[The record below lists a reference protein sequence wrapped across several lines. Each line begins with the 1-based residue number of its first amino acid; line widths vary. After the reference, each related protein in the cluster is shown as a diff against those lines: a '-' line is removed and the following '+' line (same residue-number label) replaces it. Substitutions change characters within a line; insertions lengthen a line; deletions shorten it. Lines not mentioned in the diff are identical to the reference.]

1 MIRLVRFADRDI
13 VEEHCLVTRGVGV
26 GRVIVSPV
34 KKPINFG
41 APGPWLILWTY
52 LDELVEV
59 YIPAPN
65 LA

>member
-13 VEEHCLVTRGVGV
+13 VEEHRLVTRGVGV
-26 GRVIVSPV
+26 GRVIVSPE
-34 KKPINFG
+34 KKSSTSVP
-41 APGPWLILWTY
+41 PGPWLFPWTH